1 MKTYKELLE
10 SININEKSAEFLRL
24 NFKDNKTVKKV
35 DKWVYK
41 NISQSNS
48 GFMSMIP
55 DESGNS
61 IEWEDIDDADELMSI
76 LKKAGFKFKVDM
88 RESAD
93 EEELLFTKEEI
104 ALYELE
110 HAEFLEAIKKKSAS
124 DRKQDA
130 KKRKKW
136 AKTAG
141 GKKSAKKS
149 KKHADKVAKGTVK
162 VDKKKS
168 KLMKKVKKVYK

>member
-10 SININEKSAEFLRL
+10 SINIDEKGADFVRL
-24 NFKDNKTVKKV
+24 SFSSTGDVKKV
-35 DKWVYK
+35 RKWMK
-41 NISQSNS
+41 DNLGGANQGFTGLDFS
-48 GFMSMIP
+48 GKDVEF
-55 DESGNS
+55 EG
-61 IEWEDIDDADELMSI
+61 IDDADELISM
-76 LKKAGFKFKVDM
+76 LKKAGFKFKVDH
-88 RESAD
+88 RESV
-93 EEELLFTKEEI
+93 EEEVYTEEEI
-104 ALYELE
+104 ALFELDDE
-110 HAEFLEAIKKKSAS
+110 SFEEAIKKRSAS

-149 KKHADKVAKGTVK
+149 KKHADKVKKGTVK
-162 VDKKKS
+162 VDKKKA

>member
-10 SININEKSAEFLRL
+10 SINIDEKSADFIRL
-24 NFKDNKTVKKV
+24 SFSSTGDVKKV
-35 DKWVYK
+35 RKWMK
-41 NISQSNS
+41 DNLGGANQGFTGLDFS
-48 GFMSMIP
+48 GKDVEF
-55 DESGNS
+55 EGV
-61 IEWEDIDDADELMSI
+61 DDADELISM
-76 LKKAGFKFKVDM
+76 LKNAGFKFKVGH
-88 RESAD
+88 RESVE

>member
-10 SININEKSAEFLRL
+10 AINIDEKGAGFIRL
-24 NFKDNKTVKKV
+24 SFSSTGDVKKV
-35 DKWVYK
+35 RKWMK
-41 NISQSNS
+41 DNLGGANQGFTGLDFS
-48 GFMSMIP
+48 GKDVEF
-55 DESGNS
+55 EG
-61 IEWEDIDDADELMSI
+61 IDDADELISM
-76 LKKAGFKFKVDM
+76 LKKAGFKFKVDH
-88 RESAD
+88 RESV
-93 EEELLFTKEEI
+93 EEVYTEEEI
-104 ALYELE
+104 ALYELDDE
-110 HAEFLEAIKKKSAS
+110 SFEEAIKKRSAS

-149 KKHADKVAKGTVK
+149 KKRADKVAKGTVK
-162 VDKKKS
+162 VDKKRA